1 MLESEKGDR
10 AAVALLELERV
21 VRVELA
27 NGTTQ
32 SQFNAQPR
40 AEALW
45 LEILPALPSPR
56 RPRRLAAAAKRSLDL
71 VVGSSLLLLSVPVIA
86 VLGVIVK
93 LEDGGPMFF
102 GHVRLTCGGRTFR
115 CWKLR
120 TMRVEPSDDQRFG
133 AYAANDFKFPSSHP
147 RITRIGRFMRG
158 CYLDE
163 LPQFWNVVRGDMS
176 LVGPRP
182 VIAEEVRWWGPCAD
196 ELLSV
201 RPGIFGAWQLTDH
214 MAYPH
219 RAYLELAY
227 VRSASLSVDLEILV
241 KTCLMLVRR
250 KPYSVDRFM
259 PPQPAHGH
267 VNGYPAK
274 ERRPAQ
280 S

>member
-21 VRVELA
+21 IRGALA

-32 SQFNAQPR
+32 SEFNAGPS
-40 AEALW
+40 AAALW
-45 LEILPALPSPR
+45 REILPALPSPR
-56 RPRRLAAAAKRSLDL
+56 TPRRLAPAVKRSLDI
-71 VVGSSLLLLSVPVIA
+71 VAGSSLLLLSVPIIA
-86 VLGVIVK
+86 VLGVMVK

-102 GHVRLTCGGRTFR
+102 GHKRLTCNGRTFR

-120 TMRVEPSDDQRFG
+120 TMRVAPPDDQPFG
-133 AYAANDFKFPSSHP
+133 EYAVNDFKFPSSHP

-182 VIAEEVRWWGPCAD
+182 VIADEVRWWGPCAD

-214 MAYPH
+214 MAYPY

-227 VRSASLSVDLEILV
+227 VRSASLSVDLEILA
-241 KTCLMLVRR
+241 KTCSRLVLR
-250 KPYSVDRFM
+250 KPYSIEKLM
-259 PPQPAHGH
+259 PPQPVHGH
-267 VNGYPAK
+267 VNSFAVT
-274 ERRPAQ
+274 ERRPAR